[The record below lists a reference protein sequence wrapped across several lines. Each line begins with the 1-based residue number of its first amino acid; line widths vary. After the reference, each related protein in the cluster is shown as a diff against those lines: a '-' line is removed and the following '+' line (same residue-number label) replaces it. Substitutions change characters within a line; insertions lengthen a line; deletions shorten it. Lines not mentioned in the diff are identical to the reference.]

1 MRGGGWMMMG
11 WVGGVCVLASG
22 GCVSLDDHLRLKAAN
37 RTVTAE
43 KESIGQELFDER
55 QVNDTLRTKVDSL
68 ERELASKG
76 ELLSN
81 LRGENDLLN
90 ELRLNAKGALEDMAG
105 RQRLGDITIP
115 ILPAPLD
122 TALKRFAEEHPS
134 EVVYDPARGT
144 VKWKGDLLF
153 PLGSDVVKDSSL
165 ESLRGFAEVLK
176 SAAASDFEVIIVG
189 HTDTRP
195 IQRPGTKEKH
205 PTNWHLSA
213 HRSIAVG
220 AVLQKHGY
228 RPERIGV
235 MGCGEYRPVAVNSSE
250 SGQSHNRRVEI
261 YLVPA
266 GSIVQAAAP
275 ALAPVRPGKH
285 PTETEKAAS
294 TRPAT
299 P

>member
-1 MRGGGWMMMG
+1 MRGGGWMVG
-11 WVGGVCVLASG
+11 LIGGVWVTMVS

-43 KESIGQELFDER
+43 KESISQELFDER
-55 QVNDTLRTKVDSL
+55 HVNDSLRTKVGSL
-68 ERELASKG
+68 ERELAGKG

-81 LRGENDLLN
+81 LRSENDLLN

-105 RQRLGDITIP
+105 RQRFGDITMP

-134 EVVYDPARGT
+134 EVMYDPSRGT

-153 PLGSDVVKDSSL
+153 PLGSDVVKDSSM

-176 SAAASDFEVIIVG
+176 SAAAADFEVIIVG
-189 HTDTRP
+189 HTDNRP

-213 HRSIAVG
+213 HRAIAVG
-220 AVLQKHGY
+220 GVLQKHGY
-228 RPERIGV
+228 RSERIGV
-235 MGCGEYRPVAVNSSE
+235 MGCSEYRPVSDNSSE
-250 SGQSHNRRVEI
+250 SGQSQNRRVEI

-266 GSIVQAAAP
+266 GSIVQAAASSTSP
-275 ALAPVRPGKH
+275 VKPMNAPIEVER
-285 PTETEKAAS
+285 AVS
-294 TRPAT
+294 TRPGT

>member
-1 MRGGGWMMMG
+1 MRGGGWMVG
-11 WVGGVCVLASG
+11 LIGGVWVTTVG

-43 KESIGQELFDER
+43 KESISQELFDER
-55 QVNDTLRTKVDSL
+55 HVNDSLRTKVDSL
-68 ERELASKG
+68 EGELATKN

-81 LRGENDLLN
+81 LRSENDLLN

-105 RQRLGDITIP
+105 RQRFGDITMP
-115 ILPAPLD
+115 ILPTPLD

-165 ESLRGFAEVLK
+165 ESLRGFSDVLK
-176 SAAASDFEVIIVG
+176 SAAAADFEVIIVG
-189 HTDTRP
+189 HTDNRP

-220 AVLQKHGY
+220 DVLQKHGY

-235 MGCGEYRPVAVNSSE
+235 MGCSEYRPVADNSNE
-250 SGQSHNRRVEI
+250 NGQSQNRRVEI
-261 YLVPA
+261 YLVPS
-266 GSIVQAAAP
+266 GSIVQTATT
-275 ALAPVRPGKH
+275 LASPVKPGKQ
-285 PTETEKAAS
+285 PIEVENAAS
-294 TRPAT
+294 ERPAT